1 MAAEYSRLIF
11 NLDSAPS
18 PKYILV
24 AVPLYMYRIQ
34 TSKFDS
40 GLNFFEKTV
49 FRFMA
54 RPDVSSQEI
63 AESLGLDEKLVLV
76 VQGQLQSRGLV
87 NSLGYT
93 EKGRLLSKNMDSIIV
108 DPTTVF

>member
-18 PKYILV
+18 PKFILV

-49 FRFMA
+49 LLRWRIFHGNG
-54 RPDVSSQEI
+54 SSSVRKERSFHGIQPFTP
-63 AESLGLDEKLVLV
+63 
-76 VQGQLQSRGLV
+76 QGIQ
-87 NSLGYT
+87 
-93 EKGRLLSKNMDSIIV
+93 
-108 DPTTVF
+108 